1 MYVYIYIYI
10 NVKKKIKTKIIH
22 INIQIFKYPSLSAYL
37 DNFSSINGSIII
49 FIYL

>member
-1 MYVYIYIYI
+1 MYIYIYI

-22 INIQIFKYPSLSAYL
+22 IQIFKYPSAYL